1 MIGAALVTRSDQ
13 FVGQSR
19 ALRSATYI
27 CISYTMQFYRPL
39 RLIGIGQPRER
50 NTQTI

>member
-1 MIGAALVTRSDQ
+1 MIGAAAAAARLS
-13 FVGQSR
+13 
-19 ALRSATYI
+19 
-27 CISYTMQFYRPL
+27 ISYTMQFYRPL